1 LLGRGVEQV
10 AIYDIIKYPAA
21 ILRKKAKTVHDIS
34 NYQREL
40 LDNMVET
47 MYNDEVTV
55 GLAAQ
60 QVNLD
65 IRLIVIDARD
75 KAGLMKLIN
84 PVIKHKE
91 GEFVSMEEGCMS
103 LPGVTV
109 PVFRSP
115 KVIVEAKN
123 ERGQPMN
130 IEAEGFLAR
139 VLQHEIDHL
148 NGKLIID
155 YLNPARKILFS
166 INYKLKR
173 KLS

>member
-1 LLGRGVEQV
+1 M

-65 IRLIVIDARD
+65 IKLIVIDARD

-84 PVIKHKE
+84 PVIKCKK
-91 GEFVSMEEGCMS
+91 GELVSMEEGCMS
-103 LPGVTV
+103 LPGITV
-109 PVFRSP
+109 PVVRSSE
-115 KVIVEAKN
+115 VVVETKN
-123 ERGQPMN
+123 ERGQLVE

-155 YLNPARKILFS
+155 YLNPAKKALFS
-166 INYKLKR
+166 INYMLKR

>member
-1 LLGRGVEQV
+1 M
-10 AIYDIIKYPAA
+10 AIYDIVKYPAA
-21 ILRKKAKTVHDIS
+21 ILRKKAKAVKDIS
-34 NYQREL
+34 GYQRDL
-40 LDNMVET
+40 LDSMVET

-75 KAGLMKLIN
+75 KVGLIKLIN
-84 PVIKHKE
+84 PVIKRVE
-91 GEFVSMEEGCMS
+91 GELVSMDEGCMS
-103 LPGVTV
+103 LPGITV
-109 PVFRSP
+109 SVFRSP
-115 KVIVEAKN
+115 KVVVEAKN
-123 ERGQPMN
+123 ERGQL
-130 IEAEGFLAR
+130 IEIETEGFLAR

-155 YLNPARKILFS
+155 YLSLVKKALFS

>member
-1 LLGRGVEQV
+1 MAV
-10 AIYDIIKYPAA
+10 YDIVKYPAV
-21 ILRKKAKTVHDIS
+21 ILRKKAKTVKDIS
-34 NYQREL
+34 SYQREF

-65 IRLIVIDARD
+65 TKLIVIDARD
-75 KAGLMKLIN
+75 EKGLIKLIN
-84 PVIKHKE
+84 PVIKHRE
-91 GEFVSMEEGCMS
+91 GRLVVMEEGCMS

-109 PVFRSP
+109 NVIRSP
-115 KVIVEAKN
+115 KVVIEAKN
-123 ERGQPMN
+123 ERGQPIN

-155 YLNPARKILFS
+155 YLNPAKKALLAISYR
-166 INYKLKR
+166 LKN
-173 KLS
+173 KSA